1 MNKTH
6 HVRFDYNP
14 RLRALSSA
22 GERCLHTAEVTGS
35 IPVAPTP
42 GRLVDLIRSLLFLVL
57 ISACGGFTPPQEGD
71 LLTVYYELSVARLL
85 DGLEI
90 APEHRSGN
98 QRDLFPHW
106 SDEDGDGCDTR
117 REVLIRDARSDL
129 LFSDFDNCRIGSGV
143 WYSPYDDVWWEGSPA
158 GLHIDHLVPLQEAW
172 DSGAHAWDASR
183 RQTYANDLSGL
194 VIATVAANKEK
205 GGDDPHRWMPAN
217 PNHHCPYLAGWIAVK
232 ARWSLSVDPQEAQF
246 LRHQLQTRCQ
256 NLTINLAS
264 SSSFT

>member
-90 APEHRSGN
+90 APEHRSGY

-143 WYSPYDDVWWEGSPA
+143 WYSPYDGASPGSLGFRCPRL
-158 GLHIDHLVPLQEAW
+158 GRLPPPDLRQRPIRPGNSHR
-172 DSGAHAWDASR
+172 R
-183 RQTYANDLSGL
+183 RQQRKRRRRSAQVDAGQPQPPLPLPGRMDRRQSQMVTIGRPPRSPIPKTPTTNPLPEPDHQPCVKQQLHLTRGL
-194 VIATVAANKEK
+194 LGTI
-205 GGDDPHRWMPAN
+205 
-217 PNHHCPYLAGWIAVK
+217 C
-232 ARWSLSVDPQEAQF
+232 SSVM
-246 LRHQLQTRCQ
+246 
-256 NLTINLAS
+256 
-264 SSSFT
+264 